1 MVVLVELAV
10 AMAMEHDGAIWLMI
24 PCDHRIMA
32 ESQHKILRQER
43 AGGRLDS
50 QIEDL
55 CRSLEI
61 VGVCPYGT
69 VVIALY
75 EKLLSWKLFQQMTG
89 IFALEECEVAENIIY
104 LLSEMTV
111 FKVPRQIML
120 SEHNVPRA

>member
-1 MVVLVELAV
+1 
-10 AMAMEHDGAIWLMI
+10 
-24 PCDHRIMA
+24 MA

-69 VVIALY
+69 VVIAFSNMILM
-75 EKLLSWKLFQQMTG
+75 LSL
-89 IFALEECEVAENIIY
+89 N
-104 LLSEMTV
+104 LSE
-111 FKVPRQIML
+111 L
-120 SEHNVPRA
+120 SNGRSLSPDEEYRINQRHRSSELILDLT

>member
-1 MVVLVELAV
+1 
-10 AMAMEHDGAIWLMI
+10 MAMEHDRAVRLRV
-24 PCDHRIMA
+24 PRHHRIVA
-32 ESQHKILRQER
+32 EWQLQILRQER

-55 CRSLEI
+55 YRSLEI

-89 IFALEECEVAENIIY
+89 IFALEECEVA
-104 LLSEMTV
+104 
-111 FKVPRQIML
+111 
-120 SEHNVPRA
+120 

>member
-1 MVVLVELAV
+1 VFVELAV
-10 AMAMEHDGAIWLMI
+10 AMTMEHDGAIWLMI

-55 CRSLEI
+55 RRSLEI

-69 VVIALY
+69 VMIALY
-75 EKLLSWKLFQQMTG
+75 KKLLSWKLFQQITG
-89 IFALEECEVAENIIY
+89 TKKEVPLCCDTSVYSCDRSIY
-104 LLSEMTV
+104 QLPL
-111 FKVPRQIML
+111 Q
-120 SEHNVPRA
+120 